1 MEETDELAHGCF
13 TINHLELTIL
23 PRKKEPRMFD
33 SQNAGENLNAA
44 FCNATI
50 TVCGQGY

>member
-13 TINHLELTIL
+13 TIKHLELTIL
-23 PRKKEPRMFD
+23 PRKKPRMFD
-33 SQNAGENLNAA
+33 FQNAGENLNAA
-44 FCNATI
+44 LCNATI